1 MKLKPKHLVL
11 FLILIALVAFPL
23 LKMHSPAA
31 IPVMSP
37 IGLVELK
44 TTFPKAPERMPVYRV
59 VGEDIIE
66 TISNSSPE
74 YWRVRKNLP
83 SKEEAVE
90 IALKALERY
99 GGVPADAVLREVRTE
114 YVSYMD
120 SSAGEVGKEATL
132 VVVSFKREINGF
144 PVVGPG
150 GEITVFI
157 GENGTVVDLV
167 KVWRMLEYA
176 GEVRIISPE
185 KAYELLQNGKVLRK
199 PMGKLNL
206 EVVKIEPGYYA
217 GGIGEKQDY
226 YYPVW
231 VFYCRDNFGKN
242 VTLAVSAMAEAVEK

>member
-11 FLILIALVAFPL
+11 FLILTALVVFPL
-23 LKMHSPAA
+23 LKTHSPAG

-59 VGEDIIE
+59 VGGEIIE

-74 YWRVRKNLP
+74 YWKVRKNLP
-83 SKEEAVE
+83 SEEEAVE

-99 GGVPADAVLREVRTE
+99 GGVPEDAVLRGVRAE

-120 SSAGEVGKEATL
+120 SSAGEVGREPTL

-167 KVWRMLEYA
+167 KIWRKLEYTKD
-176 GEVRIISPE
+176 VRIISPQ
-185 KAYELLQNGKVLRK
+185 KAYELLQNGDVLRK
-199 PMGKLNL
+199 PMGKLDL

-217 GGIGEKQDY
+217 GGIGERQDY

-231 VFYCRDNFGKN
+231 IFHCRDGFGKN
-242 VTLAVSAMAEAVEK
+242 ITLAVSALAEVVGG